1 MKITNF
7 DESVIKRLKKNHKEL
22 EAYKKFVFAEF
33 EKDQNKELL
42 FAGLKRIAVASAG
55 GMSKTAQA
63 ANLKRGTL
71 YKILDKGGNPTLE
84 SFLKILKS
92 LNLKLKIVA

>member
-55 GMSKTAQA
+55 
-63 ANLKRGTL
+63 
-71 YKILDKGGNPTLE
+71 
-84 SFLKILKS
+84 
-92 LNLKLKIVA
+92 